1 MKDWSTFG
9 DEVRQNTAHRGPK
22 CAVSVLLD
30 RLDDKA
36 RPAVL
41 EALGDRGITNAAI
54 QKALRERLG
63 DLAPS
68 LFSVSN
74 HRRGMC
80 RCSRN
85 GVSVTVQQ

>member
-9 DEVRQNTAHRGPK
+9 DEVKEHASHRGPK
-22 CAVSVLLD
+22 CAVSVLLE
-30 RLDDKA
+30 RLPAEA
-36 RPAVL
+36 RPAVRGAL
-41 EALGDRGITNAAI
+41 EDRGITNSAI
-54 QKALRERLG
+54 QRALAERLG

-80 RCSRN
+80 RCARLAAQS
-85 GVSVTVQQ
+85 